1 MSRVDHSEWI
11 HTVAGA
17 MTAARCHELIAFAE
31 NLGFGDAPVTTS
43 RGPVMRKDI
52 RNNDRV
58 MKDDETLA
66 AELWSLIA
74 PFAPRYRERAPLKL
88 NERLRFY
95 RYQPGQRFD
104 WHYDGSFRRAGE
116 RSFYTLMFYLN
127 DDFEGGETSF
137 KDDATIRPRTG
148 DALMFMHRQLHT
160 GAEVT
165 SGVKYVIRTDIMYAD
180 S

>member
-1 MSRVDHSEWI
+1 MPRIDHSEWI
-11 HTVAGA
+11 HTLPRALNR
-17 MTAARCHELIAFAE
+17 ARCQELIAYAE
-31 NLGFGDAPVTTS
+31 SLGFGDAPVTTAH
-43 RGPVMRKDI
+43 GPVMRKDI

-58 MKDDETLA
+58 MTDDESLA
-66 AELWSLIA
+66 AELWAAISEVA
-74 PFAPRYRERAPLKL
+74 PSYKERQPIKL

-95 RYQPGQRFD
+95 RYRPGQRFD
-104 WHYDGSFRRAGE
+104 WHYDGSFRRPGE

-127 DDFEGGETSF
+127 EDFEGGETSF
-137 KDDATIRPRTG
+137 KDDATIHPKTG

-165 SGVKYVIRTDIMYAD
+165 RGVKYVIRTDIMYQG